1 MDKVDLEKSWLA
13 VLEQEFQQEYML
25 ELRHFLTQQTQTA
38 KVFYPPVDLIFNALN
53 STPID
58 KVKVVILGQDPY
70 HGTGQAHGLS
80 FSVPRGVSPPPSLI
94 NIFKALKNDLGIE
107 PPNHGCLQD
116 WAAQGVLL
124 LNAVLTVEHKKAG
137 SHAGKGWE
145 RFTDTVV
152 AELNTR
158 REGLVF
164 MLWGAYAQKKG
175 AIIDSSKH
183 LVLKAVHPSPLS
195 AYRGFLTCEHFSKA
209 NEYLQSNGVGEV
221 DWRV

>member
-13 VLEQEFQQEYML
+13 ALEQEFQQEYML

-137 SHAGKGWE
+137 SHASKGWE
-145 RFTDTVV
+145 LFTDTVV

-183 LVLKAVHPSPLS
+183 LVLKAAHPSPLS